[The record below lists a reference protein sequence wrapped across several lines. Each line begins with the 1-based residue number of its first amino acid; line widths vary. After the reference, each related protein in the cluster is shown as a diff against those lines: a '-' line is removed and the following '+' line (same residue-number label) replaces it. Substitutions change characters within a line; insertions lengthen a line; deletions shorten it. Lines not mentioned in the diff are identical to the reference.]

1 MRCNYVTVFMY
12 RIVLTTEYKSL
23 ASESI
28 FMAKTVKSSQLNLKD
43 KLSRLSFEQAKKLL
57 GSDGEKLITAGG
69 QFEVDIESQV
79 KLTKKRFD
87 LKLPEGTVTIKL
99 SDGARQR
106 LELGCSRCD
115 EKCVHMGSALSL
127 ILEEKLALGLSAI
140 RPDEA
145 ILGALSE
152 TELLEKAL
160 ADREKRAREES
171 LRVKSMNTGEIWTD
185 YLVTNKSSGKA
196 WRVALRDMKRGGA
209 SYCSCPDFRKNTLG
223 ICKHLIKVQQT
234 VTRRFSKAERETPYV
249 RDGFA
254 VYLKYGETTSVHLA
268 MPGETTPAMKRQCRG
283 FIDTPVTDYAGL
295 LRLVQRLEQKEH
307 AVMVYPDAAEFIEH
321 QMMRDKLREEAE
333 SMRAN
338 PAHHPLREN
347 LLNVTLLPHQVDG
360 IAFAVSAGR
369 AILADDMGLGKTIQ
383 GIGVAELL
391 ARKCDIRR
399 VLVVCPASLKSQW
412 RNEVIRFCGR
422 SVQLV
427 MGSAIDRK
435 SQYHGDAFFTVC
447 NYEQTLKDITEI
459 EKAKWDLII
468 LDEGQRIKNW
478 EAKTTRV
485 VKSLKSRFALVLTG
499 TPLENRLD
507 DLFSVMEFVDDGILG
522 PAFRFFN
529 THRIVDENG
538 KVVGYEKLDELRQK
552 LAPVLLRRT
561 RAMVLKNLPTRTT
574 EIVRVPATDEQLD
587 IHKGHFSIVSQIV
600 QKHYLTEMDLL
611 RLRKSLLACRMVA
624 DSSFL
629 ITKEPPGYSG
639 KLKRLE
645 EMLEELS
652 QEADR
657 KIVLFSEWTTMLGQI
672 EPLFEKVGMK
682 YVRLD
687 GSVPQK
693 KRQALVNEFQNDPG
707 CRAFLTTNAGST
719 GLNLQAANTVI
730 NVDLPWNPAVLE
742 QRIARAHRMGQKN
755 PVQVFL
761 LVTEGTLEENLLGT
775 LSAKAEL
782 AIASLDMDSDVDAVS
797 LESGMEEL
805 KRRLELLLGNQAEAP
820 VDESQQTET
829 TETAEKLAHQQK
841 VAQAGGE
848 LLSAAFSF
856 LNEMVPQP
864 DNAPEANVVTDSL
877 TTQFK
882 AGLSNCLEKTD
893 SGDYQLRVSFKNMDA
908 LDTLAASLARLA
920 SIGKA

>member
-1 MRCNYVTVFMY
+1 MS
-12 RIVLTTEYKSL
+12 TESKN
-23 ASESI
+23 
-28 FMAKTVKSSQLNLKD
+28 MARTVKSIQLTLKD

-57 GSDGEKLITAGG
+57 GSSGDRLITAGG
-69 QFEVDIESQV
+69 QFDIDIESQV
-79 KLTKKRFD
+79 KLTAKRFS
-87 LKLPEGTVTIKL
+87 LKLSGATATIRL
-99 SDGARQR
+99 SDGARSR
-106 LELGCSRCD
+106 LELSCNQCN
-115 EKCVHMGSALSL
+115 EKCVHMGAALSL
-127 ILEEKLALGLSAI
+127 ILEEKMTLGLSAI
-140 RPDEA
+140 RPEEV

-152 TELLEKAL
+152 AELVEKAL
-160 ADREKRAREES
+160 ADREKRAKEES
-171 LRVKSMNTGEIWTD
+171 LRVTSMDTSQVWTD
-185 YLVTNKSSGKA
+185 YVVTNKSSGKA
-196 WRVALRDMKRGGA
+196 WRVALRDLTRGGA
-209 SYCSCPDFRKNTLG
+209 SYCSCPDFKKNTLG
-223 ICKHLIKVQQT
+223 TCKHLIKVQQT
-234 VTRRFSKAERETPYV
+234 VKRRFSKAELSSPYV

-254 VYLKYGETTSVHLA
+254 VYLKYGETTSVQLA
-268 MPGETTPAMKRQCRG
+268 APAEMTPGMKRQCHG
-283 FIDTPVTDYAGL
+283 FVNTPITDYPGL
-295 LRLVQRLEQKEH
+295 LRLVQRLEKKEH
-307 AVMVYPDAAEFIEH
+307 TVTVYPDAAEFIDH
-321 QMMRDKLREEAE
+321 QMMLGRLKLITAK
-333 SMRAN
+333 MRAN
-338 PAHHPLREN
+338 PAGHPHRET
-347 LLNVTLLPHQVDG
+347 LLNVKLLPHQVDG
-360 IAFAVSAGR
+360 IAFAAAAGR

-391 ARKCDIRR
+391 AQECNIRR
-399 VLVVCPASLKSQW
+399 VLVICPASLKSQW
-412 RNEVIRFCGR
+412 RNEVNRFCGK

-427 MGSAIDRK
+427 MGSAVERA

-478 EAKTTRV
+478 EAKTTRM
-485 VKSLKSRFALVLTG
+485 VKSLKSQFALVLTG

-507 DLFSVMEFVDDGILG
+507 DLFSVMEFVDDRILG

-529 THRIVDENG
+529 THRVVDENG
-538 KVVGYEKLDELRQK
+538 KVVGYEALDELRQK

-561 RAMVLKNLPTRTT
+561 RAMVLKDLPTRTT

-587 IHKGHFSIVSQIV
+587 IHKGHFSIISQIV
-600 QKHYLTEMDLL
+600 RKSYLTEMDLL

-629 ITKEPPGYSG
+629 ITKQPPGYSG
-639 KLKRLE
+639 KLKRLD

-652 QEADR
+652 QENDR

-672 EPLFEKVGMK
+672 EPLFQKVGME

-693 KRQALVNEFQNDPG
+693 KRQTLVNKFQNDPN

-755 PVQVFL
+755 PVQVYL
-761 LVTEGTLEENLLGT
+761 LVTEGTLEENLLCT

-782 AIASLDMDSDVDAVS
+782 ALAALDMDSDVDAVS

-820 VDESQQTET
+820 VDESQQNET
-829 TETAEKLAHQQK
+829 REMVQRQIHQQK

-856 LNEMVPQP
+856 LNEMVPSK
-864 DNAPEANVVTDSL
+864 DSAPKSTTTTDHL
-877 TTQFK
+877 TAQFK

-908 LDTLAASLARLA
+908 LDSLAASLARLA
-920 SIGKA
+920 SFGKTV

>member
-1 MRCNYVTVFMY
+1 MP
-12 RIVLTTEYKSL
+12 
-23 ASESI
+23 
-28 FMAKTVKSSQLNLKD
+28 KTAKSSQLTLKD

-57 GSDGEKLITAGG
+57 GANGDRLITAGG
-69 QFEVDIESQV
+69 QYEIEIESQV
-79 KLTKKRFD
+79 KLTHKRFT
-87 LKLPEGTVTIKL
+87 LKLPDGNVTIQL
-99 SDGARQR
+99 SDGVRQR
-106 LELGCSRCD
+106 LALSCSHCN
-115 EKCVHMGSALSL
+115 EKCVHMGAALSL
-127 ILEEKLALGLSAI
+127 ILEEKMTLGLSAI
-140 RPDEA
+140 RPAEA

-160 ADREKRAREES
+160 ADREKRASEES
-171 LRVKSMNTGEIWTD
+171 LSIRSMDKEKIWTD
-185 YLVTNKSSGKA
+185 YLVTNSSSGKA
-196 WRVALRDMKRGGA
+196 WRVALRDMARGGA

-223 ICKHLIKVQQT
+223 TCKHLIKVQQT
-234 VTRRFSKAERETPYV
+234 VMKRFGKQVRETPYV

-254 VYLKYGETTSVHLA
+254 VYLKFGETTSIYLA
-268 MPGETTPAMKRQCRG
+268 TPDKMTPEMKRRCRG
-283 FIDTPVTDYAGL
+283 FVNAPVSDYSGL
-295 LRLVQRLEQKEH
+295 LRLVQQLDKQEL
-307 AVMVYPDAAEFIEH
+307 AVTVYPDAAEFIEH
-321 QMMRDKLREEAE
+321 QMMLAKLRADTAE
-333 SMRAN
+333 MRAN
-338 PAHHPLREN
+338 PARHHLREN

-360 IAFAVSAGR
+360 IAFAASAGR

-391 ARKCDIRR
+391 ARKCNIRR
-399 VLVVCPASLKSQW
+399 VLVICPASLKSQW
-412 RNEVIRFCGR
+412 RNEVNRFCGR

-427 MGSAIDRK
+427 MGSAVERA

-478 EAKTTRV
+478 EAKTTRI
-485 VKSLKSRFALVLTG
+485 VKSLKSQFALVLTG

-507 DLFSVMEFVDDGILG
+507 DLFSVMEFVDDRILG

-529 THRIVDENG
+529 THRVVDENG
-538 KVVGYEKLDELRQK
+538 KVVGYEALDLLRQK

-561 RAMVLKNLPTRTT
+561 RAMVLKDLPIRTT
-574 EIVRVPATDEQLD
+574 EIVRVPATDEQLE
-587 IHKGHFSIVSQIV
+587 IHKGHFSIISQIV
-600 QKHYLTEMDLL
+600 KKHYLTEMDLL

-629 ITKEPPGYSG
+629 ITREPPGYSG

-657 KIVLFSEWTTMLGQI
+657 KIVLFSEWTTMLSQI
-672 EPLFEKVGMK
+672 EPLFQKVGMA

-693 KRQALVNEFQNDPG
+693 KRQALVNEFQNNAD
-707 CRAFLTTNAGST
+707 CRGFLTTNAGST

-755 PVQVFL
+755 PVQVYL

-782 AIASLDMDSDVDAVS
+782 ALASLDMDSDVDAVS
-797 LESGMEEL
+797 LESGIEEL
-805 KRRLELLLGNQAEAP
+805 KRRLELLLGNQADLPA
-820 VDESQQTET
+820 DESQQAKTLA
-829 TETAEKLAHQQK
+829 TAERLAHQQK

-856 LNEMVPQP
+856 LNEMVPAAE
-864 DNAPEANVVTDSL
+864 DTKSAASATDKL
-877 TTQFK
+877 TAQFR

-893 SGDYQLRVSFKNMDA
+893 SGEYQLRVSFKNMDA

-920 SIGKA
+920 ALGKA